1 MHYNSIIMGSM
12 RDAAP
17 EYITVDGIRYEI
29 RRNARRKNIALGAK
43 DGSFFIA
50 APLRA
55 SRESLAAIIEEN
67 GEELRRKLM
76 SRQAARAQEHRY
88 EEGELFYYRGD
99 QYPLR
104 FAPRDG
110 VYPLKLE
117 DGAFVSFSGLTP
129 EEIRH
134 NFEVWYR
141 LRLREIIQREFP
153 AWCKRIGAAPRRVSL
168 KNAKTLWGSC
178 SSSGGV
184 TFNIR
189 LALVPPPLAEYVMIH
204 ELCHMSEMNHSPK
217 FWEHVAKYC
226 PDYAARRKKL
236 KTDGAKYR
244 W

>member
-1 MHYNSIIMGSM
+1 M
-12 RDAAP
+12 R
-17 EYITVDGIRYEI
+17 EYIKVDGISYEI
-29 RRNARRKNIALGAK
+29 RRNARRKNTALGVEN
-43 DGSFFIA
+43 GSFFIA
-50 APLRA
+50 APLRTT
-55 SRESLAAIIEEN
+55 REELAAAVGQS
-67 GEELRRKLM
+67 GEELRKKLM
-76 SRQAARAQEHRY
+76 RRPAAQAQGHRY
-88 EEGELFYYRGD
+88 EEGEPFYYRGE

-104 FAPRDG
+104 FIPRDG

-117 DGAFVSFSGLTP
+117 EGAFISFEGLTA

-153 AWCKRIGAAPRRVSL
+153 AWCKKIGAAPRRVSL

-204 ELCHMSEMNHSPK
+204 ELCHMAEMNHSPK
-217 FWEHVAKYC
+217 FWARVAQYC
-226 PDYAARRKKL
+226 PDYAARRKEL
-236 KTDGAKYR
+236 KKEGGKYR

>member
-1 MHYNSIIMGSM
+1 M
-12 RDAAP
+12 RDATP

-29 RRNARRKNIALGAK
+29 RRNARRKNVALGAK

-67 GEELRRKLM
+67 GEALRRKLM
-76 SRQAARAQEHRY
+76 SIQTTRAQEHRY
-88 EEGELFYYRGD
+88 KEGELFYYRGD

-104 FAPRDG
+104 FASRNG

-117 DGAFVSFSGLTP
+117 DGAFVSFSGLTS

-153 AWCKRIGAAPRRVSL
+153 AWCKRIGAAPSRVSL

-204 ELCHMSEMNHSPK
+204 ELCHMAEMNHSPK
-217 FWEHVAKYC
+217 FWAQVAKYC
-226 PDYAARRKKL
+226 PDYAARRKEL
-236 KTDGAKYR
+236 KTDGGKYR

>member
-1 MHYNSIIMGSM
+1 MT
-12 RDAAP
+12 
-17 EYITVDGIRYEI
+17 EYIIVDGIKYDI
-29 RRNARRKNIALGAK
+29 RRNARRKNIALGVK

-55 SRESLAAIIEEN
+55 SLDALAAAAEQS
-67 GEELRRKLM
+67 GAELRGRLM
-76 SRQAARAQEHRY
+76 KKRAAQPQEHRY
-88 EEGELFYYRGD
+88 EEGELFYYRGE

-104 FAPRDG
+104 FIRRDG
-110 VYPLKLE
+110 VYPMKFE
-117 DGAFVSFSGLTP
+117 NGAFLSFEGLAA
-129 EEIRH
+129 EDIRH

-189 LALVPPPLAEYVMIH
+189 LALVPPQLTEYVMIH
-204 ELCHMSEMNHSPK
+204 ELCHMLEMNHSPE
-217 FWEHVAKYC
+217 FWAHVANYC
-226 PDYAARRKKL
+226 PNHAARRKEL
-236 KTDGAKYR
+236 KTDGGKYR

>member
-1 MHYNSIIMGSM
+1 M
-12 RDAAP
+12 RDATP

-29 RRNARRKNIALGAK
+29 RRNARRKNVALGAK

-67 GEELRRKLM
+67 GEALRRKLM
-76 SRQAARAQEHRY
+76 SRQAARTQEHCY
-88 EEGELFYYRGD
+88 EEGELFYYRGE

-104 FAPRDG
+104 FVRREG

-117 DGAFVSFSGLTP
+117 DCAFISFEGLDA

-204 ELCHMSEMNHSPK
+204 ELCHMAEMNHSPK
-217 FWEHVAKYC
+217 FWAQVAKYC
-226 PDYAARRKKL
+226 PDYAARRKEL
-236 KTDGAKYR
+236 KTYGGKYR

>member
-1 MHYNSIIMGSM
+1 MT
-12 RDAAP
+12 

-29 RRNARRKNIALGAK
+29 RRNARRMNIALGVEN
-43 DGSFFIA
+43 GSFFIA
-50 APLRA
+50 APLGA
-55 SRESLAAIIEEN
+55 PREALAAVVERN
-67 GEELRRKLM
+67 GEELRGRLM
-76 SRQAARAQEHRY
+76 RRRAAQPQEHRY
-88 EEGELFYYRGD
+88 EEGELFYYRGE

-104 FAPRDG
+104 FIRRDG
-110 VYPLKLE
+110 IHPMKFE
-117 DGAFVSFSGLTP
+117 NGAFLSFEGLAA

-168 KNAKTLWGSC
+168 KNVKTLWGSC

-204 ELCHMSEMNHSPK
+204 ELCHMSEMNHSQK
-217 FWEHVAKYC
+217 FWTQVAKYC
-226 PDYAARRKKL
+226 PDYAARRKEL
-236 KTDGAKYR
+236 KTDGGKYR

>member
-1 MHYNSIIMGSM
+1 MT
-12 RDAAP
+12 
-17 EYITVDGIRYEI
+17 EYIIVDGIKYEI
-29 RRNARRKNIALGAK
+29 KRNARRKNIALGVK

-50 APLRA
+50 APLGA
-55 SRESLAAIIEEN
+55 SLDALAAAAEQSCA
-67 GEELRRKLM
+67 ELRGRLM
-76 SRQAARAQEHRY
+76 KKRAAQPQEHRY
-88 EEGELFYYRGD
+88 EEGELFYYRGE

-104 FAPRDG
+104 FIRRDG
-110 VYPLKLE
+110 VYPMKFENGSFLSFEGFVAE
-117 DGAFVSFSGLTP
+117 D
-129 EEIRH
+129 IRH

-189 LALVPPPLAEYVMIH
+189 LALVPPQLTEYVMIH
-204 ELCHMSEMNHSPK
+204 ELCHMLEMNHSPE
-217 FWEHVAKYC
+217 FWTRVAKYC
-226 PDYAARRKKL
+226 PDYAARRKEL
-236 KTDGAKYR
+236 KTDGGKYR

>member
-1 MHYNSIIMGSM
+1 MHYNSIIMGSL
-12 RDAAP
+12 RDAMT
-17 EYITVDGIRYEI
+17 EYITVDGISYEI
-29 RRNARRKNIALGAK
+29 RRNARRKNIALGV
-43 DGSFFIA
+43 DGGSFFIA

-55 SRESLAAIIEEN
+55 SREALAAAIKRS
-67 GEELRRKLM
+67 GEELRKKLM
-76 SRQAARAQEHRY
+76 SRPAAQALEHRY
-88 EEGELFYYRGD
+88 EEDELFYYRGE

-104 FAPRDG
+104 FVRREG

-117 DGAFVSFSGLTP
+117 EGAFLSFEGLDA

-204 ELCHMSEMNHSPK
+204 ELCHMAEMNHSPK
-217 FWEHVAKYC
+217 FWAQVAKYC
-226 PDYAARRKKL
+226 PDYAERRKEL
-236 KTDGAKYR
+236 KTDGGKYR